1 MHAYGLMNRG
11 CYINKGEALVVLGTA
26 AAACQLSQQHCSH
39 EFFSRWTEI
48 QLERERVKKIRMD
61 SKLKVSAK
69 KFEFPFLKEMTK
81 VVLKFSRSLSE
92 PRRQMKCKSSIV
104 LNIKQCFMS
113 CEWINFLRIYEPQ
126 WRDGLHYSTVVFRK
140 ICLFYK

>member
-11 CYINKGEALVVLGTA
+11 FYINKGEALVVLGTA

-39 EFFSRWTEI
+39 EFFGRWTEI

-69 KFEFPFLKEMTK
+69 KFEFPFLKGMTQ

-92 PRRQMKCKSSIV
+92 PRRQVKCKSSIV

-113 CEWINFLRIYEPQ
+113 CE
-126 WRDGLHYSTVVFRK
+126 
-140 ICLFYK
+140 